1 MEQKK
6 HRPSCHYRK
15 QGSCQRLLLL
25 LLSRFSRVQ
34 LCATPWTAAHQAP
47 PSMDFPGKSTGV
59 GHHCLLCV
67 KDYWGKSEEH
77 DGDFPGDPVA
87 KTLGCQCRGLGSIP
101 GQGNRPHVLQPATG
115 TAKQGSKHV
124 KRRRRLCLNPCVN
137 NNIFIKKKIPRDK
150 STHLGTPYL

>member
-1 MEQKK
+1 MTSICDPCVEKNRKGIQKRRKWVEKVMSLK
-6 HRPSCHYRK
+6 HVLFSLVKSVILSPEK
-15 QGSCQRLLLL
+15 F
-25 LLSRFSRVQ
+25 LLSRFEDR
-34 LCATPWTAAHQAP
+34 
-47 PSMDFPGKSTGV
+47 DFS
-59 GHHCLLCV
+59 
-67 KDYWGKSEEH
+67 
-77 DGDFPGDPVA
+77 GDPVA